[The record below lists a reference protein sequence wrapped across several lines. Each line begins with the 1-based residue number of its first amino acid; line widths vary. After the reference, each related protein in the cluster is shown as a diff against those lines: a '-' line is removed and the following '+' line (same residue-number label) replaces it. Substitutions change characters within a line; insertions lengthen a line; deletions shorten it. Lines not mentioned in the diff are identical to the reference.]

1 MATVLDEYRLE
12 NIARDHR
19 VAVGMFVPFAIE
31 RLRQQGDST
40 ETTLTVSLRDLGF
53 SGEVQ
58 RVLRLIW
65 SPASVSPQPL
75 AVQPHTL
82 TEWAA
87 VAVACAVVSCY
98 GGLRVQEV
106 AAYGDR
112 FDTWVTDGERQYGLE
127 ISGTTT
133 EEVETR
139 HRAKVRQ
146 LLANPFGSDGYVVVV
161 GFATRTA
168 IFSFHRY
175 PETE

>member
-1 MATVLDEYRLE
+1 MAPVPDEYRLE
-12 NIARDHR
+12 NIARDHP

-31 RLRQQGDST
+31 RLRGDGDDT
-40 ETTLTVSLRDLGF
+40 EATLSVSLRDLGF
-53 SGEVQ
+53 TGEVQ
-58 RVLRLIW
+58 RVLRLVW
-65 SPASVSPQPL
+65 SPTSVSLRPL

-87 VAVACAVVSCY
+87 IAIACAVVSHY

-112 FDTWVTDGERQYGLE
+112 FDTWVTDGEREYGLE
-127 ISGTTT
+127 VSGTTT

-146 LLANPFGSDGYVVVV
+146 LLANPFGVDGYVVVV

-168 IFSFHRY
+168 VFSFHRY